1 VLATGANPQAL
12 FAFALDTVK
21 RITSRNNP
29 QYRGLRRLAQSTKAR
44 REEGRTILD
53 GVHLLQA
60 YVATFGTDD
69 VQLILRDTAFDHP
82 EIASLVAS
90 LDAANSLTLAD
101 SLFDEISPVESPV
114 GVMAAVPIR
123 PPIATAT
130 AQTGFSVF
138 VDGVQDPGNLGSI
151 LRSAVAAGA
160 KELMLSAQCPDAWSP
175 KSLRGGMG
183 AQFQVAIHEE
193 VDLDEAAQRFVGKLI
208 ATDAGAQQSL
218 YEADLSGAVGFILG
232 SEGAGVS
239 ANLRNYAHLRVRI
252 PMELGMESLNVA
264 AAASVL
270 FFEWRRRRILAA

>member
-1 VLATGANPQAL
+1 M
-12 FAFALDTVK
+12 K
-21 RITSRNNP
+21 RITSRDNP
-29 QYRGLRRLAQSTKAR
+29 QYRDLTRLARSTKAR

-60 YVATFGTDD
+60 YVATFGADD
-69 VQLILRDTAFDHP
+69 VQLILRDTAFDQP

-90 LDAANSLTLAD
+90 LGAAKPLTLPA
-101 SLFDEISPVESPV
+101 SLFDALSPVESPV

-123 PPIATAT
+123 PPIATAI
-130 AQTGFSVF
+130 AQTGFNVF

-151 LRSAVAAGA
+151 LRSAAAAGA
-160 KELMLSAQCPDAWSP
+160 KQVMLSAQCADAWSP

-183 AQFQVAIHEE
+183 AQFRVVINEE
-193 VDLDEAAQRFVGKLI
+193 VDLAEASQKFVGKLI

-218 YEADLSGAVGFILG
+218 YEADLSSAVGFILG

-239 ANLRNYAHLRVRI
+239 ANLRNHAHIRVRI
-252 PMELGMESLNVA
+252 PMEPGMESINVA

-270 FFEWRRRRILAA
+270 FFEWRRRILAA